1 MARVNRP
8 LFIMVSILPSPTFA
22 DSGYMGVPT
31 DVSFGGFVLG
41 ALLLIGGAAVIGAAY
56 GFLSYLVEKLRA
68 RK

>member
-8 LFIMVSILPSPTFA
+8 LFIMASILPSPTFA

-31 DVSFGGFVLG
+31 DMSFGGFVLG
-41 ALLLIGGAAVIGAAY
+41 ALLLIGGAALIGAAY
-56 GFLSYLVEKLRA
+56 GFLGYIVEKLRA